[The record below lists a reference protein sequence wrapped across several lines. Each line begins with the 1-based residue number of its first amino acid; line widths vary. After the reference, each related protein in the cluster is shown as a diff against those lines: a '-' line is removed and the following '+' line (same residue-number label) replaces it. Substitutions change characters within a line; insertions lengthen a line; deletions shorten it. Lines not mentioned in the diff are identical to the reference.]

1 VPTEPQP
8 VTLAQIVRRAA
19 EVVDPDDADAAVG
32 DFEIAFED
40 ADEPVRALDDVEQR
54 VATVLYD
61 LDPNV
66 ESGALSMV
74 GALTTY
80 LSYRRDEVNADAEE
94 LLRLAVR
101 AEWEGDPPAVV
112 RDWLD
117 ERGISV

>member
-1 VPTEPQP
+1 MS
-8 VTLAQIVRRAA
+8 LAQVVRRAA

-61 LDPNV
+61 LDPAV

-74 GALTTY
+74 GAVTTY
-80 LSYRRDEVNADAEE
+80 LSYRRDELHANPDE
-94 LLRLAVR
+94 LLRLAAR
-101 AEWEGDPPAVV
+101 AEWKADPPAVV

-117 ERGISV
+117 DRGISV

>member
-1 VPTEPQP
+1 MPTEPQP

-66 ESGALSMV
+66 ESGSLSMV

-80 LSYRRDEVNADAEE
+80 LSYRRDEVNADSEE
-94 LLRLAVR
+94 LLRLAAR

>member
-1 VPTEPQP
+1 MPTEPRP
-8 VTLAQIVRRAA
+8 VSLAQVVRKAA
-19 EVVDPDDADAAVG
+19 EVVDPDDTDAAVG

-40 ADEPVRALDDVEQR
+40 ADEPVRAVDDIEQR
-54 VATVLYD
+54 VAEVLYD

-66 ESGALSMV
+66 ESGSLSMV

-80 LSYRRDEVNADAEE
+80 LSYRRDELRADPEE
-94 LLRLAVR
+94 LLRLATR
-101 AEWEGDPPAVV
+101 AEWDADPPAAV

>member
-1 VPTEPQP
+1 MPTEPRP
-8 VTLAQIVRRAA
+8 VTLSQVVRKAA

-40 ADEPVRALDDVEQR
+40 ADEPVRGLDDVEQR

-66 ESGALSMV
+66 ESGSLSMV

-80 LSYRRDEVNADAEE
+80 LSYRRDELHAQPEE
-94 LLRLAVR
+94 LLKLATR

-117 ERGISV
+117 DRGVSI